1 MIKSPSKIKPKML
14 KLTNRLPYIRIV
26 DLSQLNA
33 LADRGFTSHKGD
45 RQNER
50 ISLSPALRLI

>member
-1 MIKSPSKIKPKML
+1 ML
-14 KLTNRLPYIRIV
+14 NLSNRLPYIRIV
-26 DLSQLNA
+26 DLSQPNA